1 MIVHGYAVFNEVM
14 LIYFNNIMQ
23 LTAVAWLV
31 YNVFNELLVICRIK
45 MWTIKPKPD
54 EGASATAVPYDAPEA
69 TYKEMSVMGGESN
82 TDMSQSQRSVDGV

>member
-1 MIVHGYAVFNEVM
+1 MIFHGYAVMNEVL

-45 MWTIKPKPD
+45 MWKIKPKQV
-54 EGASATAVPYDAPEA
+54 EV
-69 TYKEMSVMGGESN
+69 V
-82 TDMSQSQRSVDGV
+82 